1 MSPTRII
8 LFVSCGIWPFQA
20 FIVLVEA
27 YIFATKLWTR
37 TKHRFSWGAAALR
50 LSLLALGV
58 ANTLCGL
65 ALAIKPIKRAVC
77 LILGNYVL
85 IANRI

>member
-1 MSPTRII
+1 MSPTKII

-27 YIFATKLWTR
+27 YIFATKLWTH
-37 TKHRFSWGAAALR
+37 TKHRFSWDAAALR

-65 ALAIKPIKRAVC
+65 GLAFHPIKRAVR
-77 LILGNYVL
+77 LMFW
-85 IANRI
+85 

>member
-1 MSPTRII
+1 MSSTKII
-8 LFVSCGIWPFQA
+8 LFVSCGFWQFEA

-27 YIFATKLWTR
+27 YISATKLWTH
-37 TKHRFSWGAAALR
+37 TKHRFSWGAASLR

-65 ALAIKPIKRAVC
+65 GLAFKPIERAVR
-77 LILGNYVL
+77 LI
-85 IANRI
+85 